1 MRNWRRWTLWG
12 VVVAAMAAA
21 VIYAFLP
28 QPIPVDVAA
37 VGRGH
42 LAITVDE
49 EGETRAK
56 DTYVVSAPIM
66 GNMRRITLEVGD
78 KVATDETDIAYIE
91 PVDPAFMDVRT
102 RAQAEAAV
110 RVAEAAQALAAA
122 QLKSAEADF
131 EFAKTVLERA
141 RELYARAVGSKRA
154 LDEAERAHKTREAAV
169 STAKANLELRRYEL
183 KRAELQLV
191 PPGEETRRQFGPCA
205 CVTVKS
211 PVSGDVLRIFR
222 KSAGV
227 VAAAEQLVE
236 IGDPRKLEIV
246 VDLLSADAVKVRP
259 GQRVIIDSWGGTEP
273 LTGRV
278 TRIEPFGK
286 TKVSALGIEEQ
297 RVNVVIDFVDPPAR
311 WEKLGHGYRIEARIV
326 LWEADNVLKLPAS
339 ALYRVGDRW
348 AVFVIENGRAHRRF
362 VSIGRRNGL
371 EAEITGGLNEG
382 DKVIAYPSDRISDSV
397 RVAQRQ

>member
-1 MRNWRRWTLWG
+1 
-12 VVVAAMAAA
+12 
-21 VIYAFLP
+21 
-28 QPIPVDVAA
+28 
-37 VGRGH
+37 
-42 LAITVDE
+42 
-49 EGETRAK
+49 
-56 DTYVVSAPIM
+56 
-66 GNMRRITLEVGD
+66 
-78 KVATDETDIAYIE
+78 
-91 PVDPAFMDVRT
+91 
-102 RAQAEAAV
+102 
-110 RVAEAAQALAAA
+110 
-122 QLKSAEADF
+122 
-131 EFAKTVLERA
+131 
-141 RELYARAVGSKRA
+141 
-154 LDEAERAHKTREAAV
+154 
-169 STAKANLELRRYEL
+169 
-183 KRAELQLV
+183 
-191 PPGEETRRQFGPCA
+191 
-205 CVTVKS
+205 
-211 PVSGDVLRIFR
+211 
-222 KSAGV
+222 

-259 GQRVIIDSWGGTEP
+259 GQRVIIDSWGGTEL